1 MSEYRV
7 FETEEFRKS
16 LGKLS
21 ASDADF
27 LRKKLTAHVYPQL
40 RQAPYFGPNIKK
52 LQGYRPE
59 TWRYRIGRFR
69 IFFFVDEPERIVF
82 LLTVDHRKDAYR

>member
-7 FETEEFRKS
+7 FETEEFRRS
-16 LGKLS
+16 LGKLA

-27 LRKKLTAHVYPQL
+27 LRTKLVAHVYPRL
-40 RQAPYFGPNIKK
+40 RQTPYFGPNIRK
-52 LQGYRPE
+52 LHGYRPE

-69 IFFFVDEPERIVF
+69 VFCVVEEQERVVF
-82 LLTVDHRKDAYR
+82 ILTVDHRKDAYR